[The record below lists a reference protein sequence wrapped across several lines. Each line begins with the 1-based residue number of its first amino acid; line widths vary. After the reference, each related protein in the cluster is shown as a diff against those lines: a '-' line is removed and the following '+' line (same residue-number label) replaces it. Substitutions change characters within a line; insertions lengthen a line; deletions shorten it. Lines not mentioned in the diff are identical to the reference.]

1 MSVINQ
7 MLKDLGERQS
17 RSELRLTDML
27 DRQSQSMRLSRKYFP
42 AAGPALMILAGLLV
56 TGGMLWQQLQRADLQ
71 NAAVAQRAAVAP
83 VPATPASQ
91 PAPAAPESV
100 AVVGSIGIESDA
112 GSLRLVFE
120 SDKAPAGAVTQ
131 VFNADGSI
139 DYTFAGAD
147 LQAALPVLK
156 ENPFIRSYA
165 VTRRG
170 EDLVVRL
177 VPADS
182 ALAFIEAEPAAT
194 GGAHRTVIG
203 ARARN
208 IAAATATV
216 APETQPAAATRAVQ
230 KSEVRQ
236 AVTKPVEDGAEKI
249 EISRSSVNPARQ
261 AETFYRQ
268 GLAKLQADR
277 IEAAISDLRK
287 AVELQ
292 PGLHAARELLAA
304 LLLRSGRS
312 AEAHA
317 ELRRGMRL
325 DPAHTAYAR
334 LYAQSLIEAGDP
346 AGALQVLSA
355 SEDYAAQQPD
365 YRALMAAVAQRLA
378 RHEESVRHYMA
389 ALDLKPSRSAWWVG
403 MAISLEAL
411 GRAQEAA
418 QAYRTALAGTE
429 LNADLMDYARTRVAQ
444 LGQTG
449 RGG

>member
-7 MLKDLGERQS
+7 MLKDLGERHS

-27 DRQSQSMRLSRKYFP
+27 DRRTHSAGLSRKYFP
-42 AAGPALMILAGLLV
+42 AAGPALMILAGVLV
-56 TGGMLWQQLQRADLQ
+56 MGGMFWQQWQRGDSR
-71 NAAVAQRAAVAP
+71 NTAAVERAPVAP
-83 VPATPASQ
+83 VPSVAATPAAQ
-91 PAPAAPESV
+91 TLVAPDAG

-112 GSLRLVFE
+112 GSLRLVIE
-120 SDKAPAGAVTQ
+120 SDKAPSGAVTQ

-139 DYTFAGAD
+139 DYTLAGAE
-147 LQAALPVLK
+147 LRAALPALK

-182 ALAFIEAEPAAT
+182 ALAFIEAEPASA

-203 ARARN
+203 ARART
-208 IAAATATV
+208 AAAAA
-216 APETQPAAATRAVQ
+216 APETPARAVQ
-230 KSEVRQ
+230 KTEARPAPAKSP
-236 AVTKPVEDGAEKI
+236 ATGGAEKI
-249 EISRSSVNPARQ
+249 EISRSSISPAKQ
-261 AETFYRQ
+261 AEAYYRQ
-268 GLAKLQADR
+268 GLDKLQSDR
-277 IEAAISDLRK
+277 IEAAVSDLKK

-304 LLLRSGRS
+304 LLLRGGRS

-317 ELRRGMRL
+317 ELRRGMQI

-346 AGALQVLSA
+346 AGALQALAA
-355 SEDYAAQQPD
+355 SEAYAAQQPD

-378 RHEESVRHYMA
+378 RHDESVRHYMA

-411 GRAQEAA
+411 GRAPEAA
-418 QAYRTALAGTE
+418 QAYRTALAGAE

-444 LGQTG
+444 LDRAG

>member
-27 DRQSQSMRLSRKYFP
+27 DRQTHSMRLSRKYLP
-42 AAGPALMILAGLLV
+42 ATGPALMILAGVLV
-56 TGGMLWQQLQRADLQ
+56 TGGMLWQQSQRGDLR
-71 NAAVAQRAAVAP
+71 NAAVAERAAG
-83 VPATPASQ
+83 
-91 PAPAAPESV
+91 APAALPAAPAVQPASAAPASI

-120 SDKAPAGAVTQ
+120 SDKAPSGAVTQ

-156 ENPFIRSYA
+156 ENSFVRSYA
-165 VTRRG
+165 VTKRG
-170 EDLVVRL
+170 ENLVVRL

-182 ALAFIEAEPAAT
+182 ALAFIEAEPAAS
-194 GGAHRTVIG
+194 GAHRTVIG
-203 ARARN
+203 ARVRTV
-208 IAAATATV
+208 AAAA
-216 APETQPAAATRAVQ
+216 APETQPAAAKRAAQ
-230 KSEVRQ
+230 KSEARQ
-236 AVTKPVEDGAEKI
+236 AVTKPAEDGAEKI

-268 GLAKLQADR
+268 GLDKLQADR

-292 PGLHAARELLAA
+292 SGLHAARELLAA

-325 DPAHTAYAR
+325 DPAYTAYPR

-346 AGALQVLSA
+346 AGALQVLTA
-355 SEDYAAQQPD
+355 SEAYAAQQPD

-418 QAYRTALAGTE
+418 QAYRTALAGSE
-429 LNADLMDYARTRVAQ
+429 LNPDLMDYARTRVAQ
-444 LGQTG
+444 LGRTS